1 MKGVSVDIFKA
12 ALDTW
17 LASIPD
23 QPTTD
28 GRQRAALTNALIQPR
43 LVVEKML
50 TMKICMFKTHIFYN
64 LR

>member
-1 MKGVSVDIFKA
+1 MPVTLRNMTGVSVDMFKT

-28 GRQRAALTNALIQPR
+28 RRQRAAMTNSLLDQVNSYR
-43 LVVEKML
+43 LDML
-50 TMKICMFKTHIFYN
+50 TS
-64 LR
+64 